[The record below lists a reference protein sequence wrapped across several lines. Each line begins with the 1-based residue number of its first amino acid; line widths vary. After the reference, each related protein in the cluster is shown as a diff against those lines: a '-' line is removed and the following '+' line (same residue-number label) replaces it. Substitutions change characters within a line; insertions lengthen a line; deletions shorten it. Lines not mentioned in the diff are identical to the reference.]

1 MAGGGVYVRMSFEA
15 WVLVVGGL
23 LLLMGL
29 GAPSISRLPF
39 SGPMVYL
46 GIGVI
51 LGSLGFGVLE
61 VGALSDRTLFHR
73 AAEIAV
79 VISLFSVGLKLRLP
93 LRDARW
99 APALVLAFGAMTL
112 NVGLIT
118 LLGLFVLN
126 LPLGAAVLLG
136 GILAPTDPVLASE
149 VQLTDARDGDELRR
163 ALTGEAGFNDG
174 TAFPFV
180 MLGLGL
186 LGLHDLGAG
195 GWRWWSID
203 VAWAIVGGLGIGA
216 VLGHATGSFI
226 LHLRITRKES
236 VALDEYL
243 LLGLIGVAYGT
254 ALLLH
259 AYGFLAVFAAGVAL
273 RAIERREEPATPPDP
288 TRIPV
293 QPGEANLEVAQD
305 PKLGPAYLASAF
317 LSFNAQLERVLEF
330 GVVVL
335 IGAGLAAADV
345 PASLWW
351 FVPVLFLIVR
361 PLSVLPVALTRRL
374 TGKQLT
380 GVAWFGLRGIG
391 SIYYLLYAVE
401 HGLPEDLAR
410 VLTGLTFGVV
420 AASVVIHGI
429 SVLPVLRYLQPN
441 QHRDR

>member
-1 MAGGGVYVRMSFEA
+1 MAGRGVYVRMSFEA

-99 APALVLAFGAMTL
+99 GPALVLAFGAMTL

-273 RAIERREEPATPPDP
+273 RAIERREEPATRSP
-288 TRIPV
+288 R
-293 QPGEANLEVAQD
+293 GS
-305 PKLGPAYLASAF
+305 G
-317 LSFNAQLERVLEF
+317 RVLL
-330 GVVVL
+330 V
-335 IGAGLAAADV
+335 IGRILA
-345 PASLWW
+345 
-351 FVPVLFLIVR
+351 
-361 PLSVLPVALTRRL
+361 
-374 TGKQLT
+374 
-380 GVAWFGLRGIG
+380 
-391 SIYYLLYAVE
+391 
-401 HGLPEDLAR
+401 
-410 VLTGLTFGVV
+410 
-420 AASVVIHGI
+420 
-429 SVLPVLRYLQPN
+429 
-441 QHRDR
+441 

>member
-1 MAGGGVYVRMSFEA
+1 MSFEA

-46 GIGVI
+46 GIGGL
-51 LGSLGFGVLE
+51 LGSLGFGALE
-61 VGALSDRTLFHR
+61 VSPLADRTLFYR
-73 AAEIAV
+73 TAEITV
-79 VISLFSVGLKLRLP
+79 VISLFSVGLKLRMP
-93 LRDARW
+93 LLDARW
-99 APALVLAFGAMTL
+99 RPALVLAFGAMSL

-118 LLGLFVLN
+118 LLGWLVLK

-149 VQLTDARDGDELRR
+149 VQLTDARDGDKLRR

-186 LGLHDLGAG
+186 LGLHDLGSG

-216 VLGHATGSFI
+216 LLGHVTGRVI
-226 LHLRITRKES
+226 LHLRIARKES

-259 AYGFLAVFAAGVAL
+259 AYGFLAVFSAGLAL
-273 RAIERREEPATPPDP
+273 RAIERREEPARSADPPRVP
-288 TRIPV
+288 L
-293 QPGEANLEVAQD
+293 QPGASDLEVAQD

-317 LSFNAQLERVLEF
+317 LNFNEQLERILEF
-330 GVVVL
+330 GMVIL
-335 IGAGLAAADV
+335 IGAGLAHAAL

-351 FVPVLFLIVR
+351 FVPVMFLVVR
-361 PLSVLPVALTRRL
+361 PLSVLPAKLTRQL
-374 TGKQLT
+374 TRKQLT

-391 SIYYLLYAVE
+391 SIYYLMYAVE

-441 QHRDR
+441 QHHR

>member
-273 RAIERREEPATPPDP
+273 RAIERREEPATPPAP
-288 TRIPV
+288 TRIPA
-293 QPGEANLEVAQD
+293 QTGDTNLEVAQD